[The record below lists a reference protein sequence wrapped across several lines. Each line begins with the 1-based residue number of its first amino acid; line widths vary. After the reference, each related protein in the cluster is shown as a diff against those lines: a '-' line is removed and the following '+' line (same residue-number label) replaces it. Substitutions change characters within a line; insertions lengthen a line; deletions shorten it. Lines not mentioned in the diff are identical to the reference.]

1 MKKWLLTFVGG
12 LTLIGV
18 LIPLLVAQESTFLAQ
33 KLMLENDLR
42 KRIHS
47 ALEKIIE
54 DHRYVLDVT
63 VDLEFTPTVREEVTF
78 RPSGSEVSVSGRP
91 EAEAADTPATRAKE
105 RSRRSRVTGI
115 PIPGFDFQIEEEEAP
130 ETPAA
135 AAEVIEGAP
144 ASRGPAQG
152 SQIISQSY
160 ADTKS
165 SVPVINKME
174 VSCILPE
181 GSPPELIE
189 NVRQIVMVA
198 SHFDRGRGDELSIM
212 TASFKQRRDELTAE
226 AIILRSIAEKIDQLE
241 QKQEKNEAQ
250 VAEDWRAELE
260 QWKDEEV
267 RRQEEERAV
276 WRTELDLLE
285 NDRLR
290 RDVDEQRK
298 TLLARDSVRMQQ
310 LTDELAQLRASLTSP
325 QLSEEEQVATEGEM
339 VAKER
344 EKEELDSVIGEKLAM
359 LEKAQEEMQSAGS
372 RMSNIPIYLMSAIS
386 LLAVI
391 ALAAVIIFNGRSKPK
406 YVMPPPWM
414 MGPPPGK
421 KKVRGNN
428 GEKREPVPA
437 PPSAPQPVAAP
448 PPVEDTGVL
457 QSEIKSARQSIVS
470 MAVGEPET
478 ATTIVKEWLEEEA
491 PPPPEEPAQAA
502 PAPEPEAAEEEGK
515 KKKKKKK

>member
-1 MKKWLLTFVGG
+1 MKKWLLTFIGG
-12 LTLIGV
+12 LTLIGF
-18 LIPLLVAQESTFLAQ
+18 LIPLLIAQESTFLAQ

-47 ALEKIIE
+47 ALEKILE

-78 RPSGSEVSVSGRP
+78 RPSDSRAVELSEIK
-91 EAEAADTPATRAKE
+91 EEDTPITQNDE
-105 RSRRSRVTGI
+105 EGSRRSRVTGI
-115 PIPGFDFQIEEEEAP
+115 PIPGFDFQIEEEEPVEEPVTEATTEASVRAP
-130 ETPAA
+130 E
-135 AAEVIEGAP
+135 
-144 ASRGPAQG
+144 QG
-152 SQIISQSY
+152 SQIVSQTY

-165 SVPVINKME
+165 SVPVIKKME

-189 NVRQIVMVA
+189 NVRQIIMVA
-198 SHFDRGRGDELSIM
+198 AHFDRGRGDELSVM
-212 TASFKQRRDELTAE
+212 TASFKQRRDEQTAE

-241 QKQEKNEAQ
+241 QKQGESDAQ

-267 RRQEEERAV
+267 RRQEEERSV
-276 WRTELDLLE
+276 WRAELDRLE

-290 RDVDEQRK
+290 RDIDEQRK

-310 LTDELAQLRASLTSP
+310 LTDELAQLRTALSSP
-325 QLSEEEQVATEGEM
+325 QLSEEEQVVAEGEM
-339 VAKER
+339 A
-344 EKEELDSVIGEKLAM
+344 EKEKEKAELDSVIEEKLAM
-359 LEKAQEEMQSAGS
+359 LEKAQEEMQSAGGG
-372 RMSNIPIYLMSAIS
+372 MSNIPIYLMSAIS

-414 MGPPPGK
+414 MGPPPSK
-421 KKVRGNN
+421 KKVKGNN
-428 GEKREPVPA
+428 GEKREPAPA
-437 PPSAPQPVAAP
+437 PAAPPPQPAPQPVA
-448 PPVEDTGVL
+448 EDTGVL
-457 QSEIKSARQSIVS
+457 QSEIKSSRQSIVS

-478 ATTIVKEWLEEEA
+478 ATAIVKEWLEEEA

-502 PAPEPEAAEEEGK
+502 PAPEPAAAEEEDEGK
-515 KKKKKKK
+515 KKKKKKKK